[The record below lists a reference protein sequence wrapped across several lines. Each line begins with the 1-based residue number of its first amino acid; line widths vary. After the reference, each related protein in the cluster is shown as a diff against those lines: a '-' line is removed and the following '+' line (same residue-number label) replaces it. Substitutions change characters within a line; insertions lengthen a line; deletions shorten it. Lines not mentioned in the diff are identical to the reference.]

1 MYLWLRILLCGDIE
15 SNPGP
20 TYGNDVDINVHS
32 KFCKHSLVLNC
43 GFARVTIYDLSN
55 VSCGHHRSD
64 ILDKAA
70 RLDRFLKLFKHS
82 NVLPSLMSLKDGK
95 SNSTTYFDA
104 YCDHILDA
112 IHKRGWS
119 GKQKYFDTFT
129 LKKWEKMSVADRK
142 KHTVSKCYACSMQY
156 TEIQRSFPLKPFF
169 EASIVNP
176 QLCSSK
182 NAKFEAKVVL
192 KELNGV
198 FEVKRNKTFTDILP
212 KVCNLKAVTQPQR
225 KENRKRPCK
234 TALIRDCEKR
244 MSENVA
250 ITHLAECESDASY
263 VRKRKMTS
271 FTAVS
276 SEPKKGRLCQIPSD
290 KESEIISF
298 LQNYC
303 EDKPIVWSAVAKQF
317 NITTTN
323 GGHMVKQLAVRSGL
337 NVESLQRKK
346 DNVLPRN
353 RVHKKKTSDNKVPV
367 PCMPSI
373 AKLKQEVS
381 NLIDNGTLYLGEPCA
396 PYSIYR
402 YKWVDGN
409 LDKCEYQVYGC

>member
-1 MYLWLRILLCGDIE
+1 MSCQGAWLHPLFSSVEVAFCPELPGNKFLGLQLGVKVLCVGSFRPLWSCIRTYNVCSNALMYLWLRILLCGDVE

-32 KFCKHSLVLNC
+32 KFCKRSLVLNC
-43 GFARVTIYDLSN
+43 GFTRVAIYDLSN

-198 FEVKRNKTFTDILP
+198 FEVKHNKTFTDILP

-234 TALIRDCEKR
+234 TALIRD
-244 MSENVA
+244 
-250 ITHLAECESDASY
+250 L
-263 VRKRKMTS
+263 
-271 FTAVS
+271 
-276 SEPKKGRLCQIPSD
+276 
-290 KESEIISF
+290 
-298 LQNYC
+298 
-303 EDKPIVWSAVAKQF
+303 
-317 NITTTN
+317 
-323 GGHMVKQLAVRSGL
+323 
-337 NVESLQRKK
+337 
-346 DNVLPRN
+346 
-353 RVHKKKTSDNKVPV
+353 
-367 PCMPSI
+367 
-373 AKLKQEVS
+373 
-381 NLIDNGTLYLGEPCA
+381 
-396 PYSIYR
+396 
-402 YKWVDGN
+402 
-409 LDKCEYQVYGC
+409 